1 MFQNGQL
8 TVINMQDIL
17 PNRFQPRIRFDEE
30 KLEELSD
37 SISKYGVIQPIVV
50 RPVGNKFE
58 IIAGERRFKASK
70 LASKATI
77 PAIIVNLSDKDSEEI
92 ALLENVQRQELS
104 PIEEA
109 VSYKRILD
117 MGYITQEELAR
128 KIGKSQSTIANKI
141 RLLNLDD
148 EVQSYLLNNKISE
161 RHARSL
167 LRIPDKEKQ
176 VEMLHR
182 IVEERLTVKQ
192 TDKEIEK
199 LREEESQKV
208 HKPID
213 LNVSVK
219 SLSKNDSSSVTEEI
233 ENLFDEEE
241 GENNMDIDK
250 IMREAKDIN
259 ENPAPAPKDI
269 SNLMVPG
276 AEQKEMAPAITEQPI
291 LNNDLDNNK
300 FINVAPTSEE
310 KTSSFQNS
318 NNSVTFDSMFNQH
331 ITPVNNVASESV
343 VTTPLNNEVAANS
356 ANLNNPAN
364 DTLNNSVN
372 PINMDSA
379 NGNVNDNLNNDI
391 NNVSEVNNFSSIPDV
406 NSTLEPNSI
415 SQNNESSN
423 LSSNISNSMNVE
435 NNAVNNSTAIPEIS
449 KSEIDNSFNQMPN
462 IYTQKVD
469 DEISDDTKKSISAA
483 VSQALKRY
491 NEDKAR
497 RIIAST
503 IPTPTEKT
511 QQQIN
516 TVNEELASQ
525 PTIPDMDIIAGN
537 SLNEY
542 ANNVKPVNNQA
553 PFADIVKLLRDCA
566 DKIEQGGYFVN
577 VDELDLGD
585 QYKVTFTINKE

>member
-1 MFQNGQL
+1 
-8 TVINMQDIL
+8 MQDIL